1 MTSLTYSI
9 GIDTGGT
16 FTDVVAYGS
25 DGLMRL
31 TKVPS
36 TPEDPGAAVRRVL
49 DDVLDEWGIS
59 SRQIVRF
66 VHGTT
71 VATNAVLER
80 KGARI
85 GLLTT
90 EGFKDVLEIGRQ
102 NRTQIYDLMLRP
114 ETPGFLVPGARR
126 RGVVEAISP
135 KGNVETPLDPASL
148 EVAVAHLVEQGVD
161 AIAICFLFS
170 FANSVHERQAAAYIA
185 ERHPDIM
192 VSLSSAVDPAFREY
206 ERTCVTAF
214 DAYIKP
220 RLDRYL
226 AGMENDLKEAGT
238 PAPLQIMQSRGGVCS
253 SVIAR
258 RRPVRLF
265 LSGPAA
271 GVIGACSAGAEA

>member
-59 SRQIVRF
+59 SGRSF
-66 VHGTT
+66 GSST
-71 VATNAVLER
+71 VQRLRPIAVLER

-161 AIAICFLFS
+161 AIAILLFLF
-170 FANSVHERQAAAYIA
+170 FIRQ
-185 ERHPDIM
+185 
-192 VSLSSAVDPAFREY
+192 L
-206 ERTCVTAF
+206 
-214 DAYIKP
+214 
-220 RLDRYL
+220 
-226 AGMENDLKEAGT
+226 GT
-238 PAPLQIMQSRGGVCS
+238 
-253 SVIAR
+253 
-258 RRPVRLF
+258 
-265 LSGPAA
+265 
-271 GVIGACSAGAEA
+271 